1 MRHRATQGDSAIHD
15 DPLVARFYGLLEAEF
30 ATDASLPDEVQIDI
44 VHLAQEIV
52 VQVEANA
59 SMVRFWHNPHAQ
71 ETLRKQLIHTLDDR
85 DLFPFEEQAPLADK
99 LMELAKANQ
108 SLIASRRR

>member
-1 MRHRATQGDSAIHD
+1 KFAREIFFLGRPYTAALALTELLSEAQSDEGESTIHD

-30 ATDASLPDEVQIDI
+30 ATDASLPEEVRVDI

-85 DLFPFEEQAPLADK
+85 D
-99 LMELAKANQ
+99 
-108 SLIASRRR
+108 

>member
-1 MRHRATQGDSAIHD
+1 MSTAPSKSTMIRWSHASTGLWRLSSPPTQACPTKCGSTSSH
-15 DPLVARFYGLLEAEF
+15 LAE
-30 ATDASLPDEVQIDI
+30 DI
-44 VHLAQEIV
+44 V
-52 VQVEANA
+52 VEVDAHA
-59 SMVRFWHNPHAQ
+59 SIVRFWHNPHAQ
-71 ETLRKQLIHTLDDR
+71 ETLRKQLIHTLDDS

>member
-1 MRHRATQGDSAIHD
+1 MRKRA
-15 DPLVARFYGLLEAEF
+15 
-30 ATDASLPDEVQIDI
+30 
-44 VHLAQEIV
+44 
-52 VQVEANA
+52 
-59 SMVRFWHNPHAQ
+59 
-71 ETLRKQLIHTLDDR
+71 LRKQLIHTLDDS